1 MEKEILSAIE
11 QIRNS
16 KKRPHTENIYK
27 CIQKRKGSLD
37 IARFKNVLETLED
50 KKIIEM
56 RGEGESESFFISE
69 TLVENQNQSVNSD
82 QTEEKEETMEDN
94 DGSCTNTPIITFTID
109 TPGKNF
115 SKDSESV
122 ERRDLFVN
130 SAESLKSAGNIGMSG
145 SLVSV
150 SEWDRILAGYERLID
165 QLKGEILFLK
175 EENGIKNGIIQSLIS
190 TVKPVKH
197 DGIKVYNSENTNLQE
212 LTDNEDFINPKRSRT
227 LKLTKVQESDIIQRP
242 MRPITIENRFR
253 NLAFPNNEP
262 SSTNFDDDDL
272 TPSSNVDSTQ
282 SRKVKNNVKTL
293 YNDNQS
299 ASFIPVKPGK
309 ETFSS
314 TVINGRKISIFS
326 DSILKGIRA
335 QEFNDNIESGKA
347 SFKRFSG
354 ATSKQLN
361 HYTLPTLIEE
371 SPNTVVIHVGTND
384 LKQKDKTK
392 ENIAKEIM
400 NIGITS
406 RKHGAKN
413 IVISSI
419 VTRRG
424 VNLDRKRKEVNML
437 LKDMCVK
444 EGFYYLDNDNV
455 TFDKLYKDGVHLVE
469 NGSIVLAN
477 NILNF
482 LNSLY

>member
-1 MEKEILSAIE
+1 
-11 QIRNS
+11 
-16 KKRPHTENIYK
+16 
-27 CIQKRKGSLD
+27 
-37 IARFKNVLETLED
+37 
-50 KKIIEM
+50 
-56 RGEGESESFFISE
+56 
-69 TLVENQNQSVNSD
+69 
-82 QTEEKEETMEDN
+82 
-94 DGSCTNTPIITFTID
+94 
-109 TPGKNF
+109 
-115 SKDSESV
+115 
-122 ERRDLFVN
+122 
-130 SAESLKSAGNIGMSG
+130 
-145 SLVSV
+145 
-150 SEWDRILAGYERLID
+150 
-165 QLKGEILFLK
+165 
-175 EENGIKNGIIQSLIS
+175 
-190 TVKPVKH
+190 
-197 DGIKVYNSENTNLQE
+197 
-212 LTDNEDFINPKRSRT
+212 
-227 LKLTKVQESDIIQRP
+227 

-262 SSTNFDDDDL
+262 SSANFDDDDL
-272 TPSSNVDSTQ
+272 TPSSNVDTTQ

-406 RKHGAKN
+406 RKHGAR
-413 IVISSI
+413 I
-419 VTRRG
+419 
-424 VNLDRKRKEVNML
+424 L
-437 LKDMCVK
+437 LSQALLPG
-444 EGFYYLDNDNV
+444 E
-455 TFDKLYKDGVHLVE
+455 E
-469 NGSIVLAN
+469 
-477 NILNF
+477 
-482 LNSLY
+482 

>member
-1 MEKEILSAIE
+1 MDEK
-11 QIRNS
+11 
-16 KKRPHTENIYK
+16 Y
-27 CIQKRKGSLD
+27 
-37 IARFKNVLETLED
+37 
-50 KKIIEM
+50 
-56 RGEGESESFFISE
+56 
-69 TLVENQNQSVNSD
+69 
-82 QTEEKEETMEDN
+82 
-94 DGSCTNTPIITFTID
+94 
-109 TPGKNF
+109 
-115 SKDSESV
+115 
-122 ERRDLFVN
+122 
-130 SAESLKSAGNIGMSG
+130 
-145 SLVSV
+145 
-150 SEWDRILAGYERLID
+150 
-165 QLKGEILFLK
+165 
-175 EENGIKNGIIQSLIS
+175 
-190 TVKPVKH
+190 
-197 DGIKVYNSENTNLQE
+197 
-212 LTDNEDFINPKRSRT
+212 
-227 LKLTKVQESDIIQRP
+227 
-242 MRPITIENRFR
+242 
-253 NLAFPNNEP
+253 
-262 SSTNFDDDDL
+262 
-272 TPSSNVDSTQ
+272 
-282 SRKVKNNVKTL
+282 
-293 YNDNQS
+293 
-299 ASFIPVKPGK
+299 
-309 ETFSS
+309 
-314 TVINGRKISIFS
+314 GRKISIFS
-326 DSILKGIRA
+326 DSILKGTRA

-392 ENIAKEIM
+392 EDIAKEIM

-419 VTRRG
+419 VTRIG

-469 NGSIVLAN
+469 NGSVILAN

>member
-1 MEKEILSAIE
+1 MSDATNVFVTDYDYNEAINSCFRSAV
-11 QIRNS
+11 
-16 KKRPHTENIYK
+16 K
-27 CIQKRKGSLD
+27 CCNYHYLFS
-37 IARFKNVLETLED
+37 FLEACKVIGACPGGLVVD
-50 KKIIEM
+50 KKPII
-56 RGEGESESFFISE
+56 SFISHE
-69 TLVENQNQSVNSD
+69 LVANW
-82 QTEEKEETMEDN
+82 ED
-94 DGSCTNTPIITFTID
+94 TIQ
-109 TPGKNF
+109 F
-115 SKDSESV
+115 
-122 ERRDLFVN
+122 
-130 SAESLKSAGNIGMSG
+130 
-145 SLVSV
+145 
-150 SEWDRILAGYERLID
+150 
-165 QLKGEILFLK
+165 
-175 EENGIKNGIIQSLIS
+175 
-190 TVKPVKH
+190 KH

-262 SSTNFDDDDL
+262 RSTNFDDDDL
-272 TPSSNVDSTQ
+272 TPSSNVDTTQ

-424 VNLDRKRKEVNML
+424 VNLDRKRKEANML

>member
-16 KKRPHTENIYK
+16 KKRPHTEKIYK

-82 QTEEKEETMEDN
+82 QTEEKEETIEDN

-115 SKDSESV
+115 LKDSESV

-197 DGIKVYNSENTNLQE
+197 DGIKVYNSENTNLQ
-212 LTDNEDFINPKRSRT
+212 
-227 LKLTKVQESDIIQRP
+227 
-242 MRPITIENRFR
+242 
-253 NLAFPNNEP
+253 
-262 SSTNFDDDDL
+262 
-272 TPSSNVDSTQ
+272 
-282 SRKVKNNVKTL
+282 
-293 YNDNQS
+293 
-299 ASFIPVKPGK
+299 
-309 ETFSS
+309 
-314 TVINGRKISIFS
+314 
-326 DSILKGIRA
+326 
-335 QEFNDNIESGKA
+335 
-347 SFKRFSG
+347 
-354 ATSKQLN
+354 
-361 HYTLPTLIEE
+361 
-371 SPNTVVIHVGTND
+371 
-384 LKQKDKTK
+384 
-392 ENIAKEIM
+392 
-400 NIGITS
+400 
-406 RKHGAKN
+406 
-413 IVISSI
+413 
-419 VTRRG
+419 
-424 VNLDRKRKEVNML
+424 
-437 LKDMCVK
+437 
-444 EGFYYLDNDNV
+444 
-455 TFDKLYKDGVHLVE
+455 
-469 NGSIVLAN
+469 
-477 NILNF
+477 
-482 LNSLY
+482 